1 MRISTKGRYA
11 LRVMIDLAEHN
22 SENYIPLKD
31 IVARQEISQKYLESI
46 MADLSK
52 AGLLDG
58 QHGKGGGYKLN
69 RLPDQITVFEVLKT
83 VEGDLA
89 PVACLEATAKPCSRV
104 AECKTLPMWK
114 KLYEIVSDYFKGI
127 TLAHLMKN
135 DSVGN
140 NYVI

>member
-1 MRISTKGRYA
+1 MKISTKGRYA

-46 MADLSK
+46 MSDLSK
-52 AGLLDG
+52 AGMLEG

-69 RLPDQITVFEVLKT
+69 RAPDQITVYEVLKT
-83 VEGDLA
+83 AEGDLA
-89 PVACLEATAKPCSRV
+89 PVACLEAMAKPCSRA
-104 AECKTLPMWK
+104 AECKTLPMWEK
-114 KLYEIVSDYFKGI
+114 FYEIIRNYFSSVK
-127 TLAHLMKN
+127 LADLMQN
-135 DSVGN
+135 DAGGS